1 MIKIKRRINR
11 KTAEYPVYTKQEADD
26 RNIKYLYW
34 KECNTGDWG
43 LTDDNYVSE
52 CVSRKDYTD
61 KNGHTKT
68 FIKLTC
74 GVGWGSSFSTIKF
87 ELNHAYE
94 CYSKTNPAKDW
105 KQQEINTTRAK
116 NTINTYA
123 NMLLSGDKVDF
134 DKLGKIYRPDQKIP
148 AATVRRFLKQKVSKD
163 MVEQKLKELLAE
175 KSINKEFA
183 LDNLLRALHMA
194 EGKGDVNN
202 FLKANDAIMDLLEMK
217 PSKKVLTD
225 TVQIDVTK
233 QIADTIAMEENKLTL
248 QRKEETNEHPQES

>member
-11 KTAEYPVYTKQEADD
+11 KTSEYPVYTKQEADD

-34 KECNTGDWG
+34 KECDTGDWG
-43 LTDDNYVSE
+43 LTDDEYVSE
-52 CVSRKDYTD
+52 CVSKKDYTD
-61 KNGHTKT
+61 KNGYTKT

-74 GVGWGSSFSTIKF
+74 GVGWCSSFSTIKF
-87 ELNHAYE
+87 ELNHEYE

-123 NMLLSGDKVDF
+123 NMLLSGNKVDF

-163 MVEQKLKELLAE
+163 MVEQKIEN
-175 KSINKEFA
+175 I
-183 LDNLLRALHMA
+183 
-194 EGKGDVNN
+194 
-202 FLKANDAIMDLLEMK
+202 
-217 PSKKVLTD
+217 
-225 TVQIDVTK
+225 Q
-233 QIADTIAMEENKLTL
+233 EENK
-248 QRKEETNEHPQES
+248 QIKF